1 MTSSTPSRNAS
12 RDVLFSRV
20 LVTGANGLLGQAL
33 VRRLARAPE
42 YDVLATARNESL
54 FVPDVSCGYTPLDIT
69 EPDAVRRVFED
80 FSPSAVVNCAAMTQV
95 DACETERDTCW
106 QVNVDAVDNV
116 ARQCARIG
124 ARLIQV
130 STDFVFDGE
139 SGPYREE
146 DRPAP
151 VNFYGKSKLASENVT
166 RNAGDGRWAVARTI
180 LVYGAEARLSR
191 SNIMLWVLRELS
203 AGKPINVVTDQVRSP
218 TYNVD
223 LATGIER
230 MLRKQAHGVYH
241 LGGPE
246 MLSVFEFARR
256 IARVFELDESL
267 ISPTDGSK
275 FQQTARRPP
284 RTGFDLAKAERDL
297 DYHPRRIDAALRSI
311 LRRQPSIL
319 S

>member
-1 MTSSTPSRNAS
+1 MTSSTPSPSAS

-33 VRRLARAPE
+33 VRTLATAPE
-42 YDVLATARNESL
+42 YDVLATARNKSL
-54 FVPDVSCGYTPLDIT
+54 YVPDVSCGYTPLDIT
-69 EPDAVRRVFED
+69 DAAAVRRVFED

-95 DACETERDTCW
+95 DACESDRDNCW
-106 QVNVDAVDNV
+106 RVNVDAVDNI
-116 ARQCARIG
+116 ARQCARVG
-124 ARLIQV
+124 ARLVQV

-139 SGPYREE
+139 AGPYRES
-146 DRPAP
+146 DRPEP
-151 VNFYGKSKLASENVT
+151 VNFYGKSKLASENVA
-166 RNAGDGRWAVARTI
+166 RNAGDERWAVARTV
-180 LVYGAEARLSR
+180 LVYGAETNLSR
-191 SNIMLWVLRELS
+191 SNIMLWVVRELL
-203 AGKPINVVTDQVRSP
+203 ADRPISVVTDQYRSP

-223 LATGIER
+223 LAAGIER
-230 MLRKQAHGVYH
+230 ILRKQAHGIYH

-246 MLSVFEFARR
+246 LLSVFDFATR
-256 IARVFELDESL
+256 IASAFGLDESL
-267 ISPTDGSK
+267 ISPTDATR

-297 DYHPRRIDAALRSI
+297 DYHPRKIVDALRSI